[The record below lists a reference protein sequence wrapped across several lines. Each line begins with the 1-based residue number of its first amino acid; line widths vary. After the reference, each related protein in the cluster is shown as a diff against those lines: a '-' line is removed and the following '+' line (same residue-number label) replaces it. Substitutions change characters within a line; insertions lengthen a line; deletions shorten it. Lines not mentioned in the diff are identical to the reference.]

1 MAKTKAAAAML
12 KTLGVD
18 GKALLVDVQPDETL
32 ALSIRNIPGVT
43 LRASSR
49 ITARDV
55 IDTAKVVVT
64 SAAVTK
70 LQAALGA

>member
-1 MAKTKAAAAML
+1 ML
-12 KTLGVD
+12 KALGVT

-32 ALSIRNIPGVT
+32 ALSVRNLPGVA

-55 IDTAKVVVT
+55 IDTTKVVLT
-64 SAAVTK
+64 PAAVTK